1 MYCSL
6 FVVLSLFFF
15 FFRPAYPFPSPLY
28 ATNTQPL
35 PGLPL
40 AIQRQ
45 EEDLSEER
53 YGREWTW
60 RCYEWW
66 RM

>member
-6 FVVLSLFFF
+6 FVVLSLFFVGSAYTF
-15 FFRPAYPFPSPLY
+15 PAPLY
-28 ATNTQPL
+28 TTNTQPL

-45 EEDLSEER
+45 EEALSEEKS
-53 YGREWTW
+53 GREWMW
-60 RCYEWW
+60 VCFEWW